1 MSTYQERQELQ
12 TQYLLARGWTMRE
25 GWCAGEETEEW
36 IDVNGDVQYVSVM
49 PNVYDGTNIMRMML
63 VHEISVERLHTASYR
78 AKTLSG
84 CEGFGTDHTTAVM
97 RALIVHYRKENG
109 IES

>member
-1 MSTYQERQELQ
+1 MSTYDERQELQ
-12 TQYLLARGWTMRE
+12 TLYLTARGWTKRE
-25 GWCAGEETEEW
+25 GWCAGEDTEEW
-36 IDVNGDVQYVSVM
+36 IDADGNVQYMSMM
-49 PNVYDGTNIMRMML
+49 PNVYEGRGIMHLML
-63 VHEISVERLHTASYR
+63 THEISVERLHTASYR